1 MRPVRKE
8 HNGFFFL
15 ADIMDM
21 GTFNIIQTHS
31 PFVLY
36 KNQI

>member
-8 HNGFFFL
+8 HNGFFL

-21 GTFNIIQTHS
+21 GTFNIIQIHS
-31 PFVLY
+31 L
-36 KNQI
+36 